1 LRLEKFA
8 NNAHSTGRKLMKLTF
23 FLTAALAALAVQA
36 PAQTAAAPRV
46 AADRITTEK
55 GPLTVQPITHGSVV
69 FTWNGK
75 TIYVDPYGGAGAYA
89 GLAAPDV
96 ILITDIHG
104 DHLDPQTLAGLSL
117 GKALLVVPQAVA
129 DKLPAEYQAQVRI
142 LNNGQRLDTLGL
154 TVSAIPMY
162 NLPEAADARH
172 PKGRGNG
179 YVLSL
184 GNKKIYLSG
193 DTEDIA
199 EMRALKGIDVAFV
212 CMNLPYTMD
221 VNQAAQGV
229 LAFKPGIVY
238 PYHYRGQSGLS
249 DVAGFKKTVNAANR
263 KIDVRLR
270 DWYLAAN

>member
-1 LRLEKFA
+1 
-8 NNAHSTGRKLMKLTF
+8 MKSILL
-23 FLTAALAALAVQA
+23 LTAALATCALPA
-36 PAQTAAAPRV
+36 PAQTATPAAPSRV
-46 AADRITTEK
+46 APDQITTKK

-75 TIYVDPYGGAGAYA
+75 TIYVDPYGGAAAFA

-104 DHLDPQTLAGLSL
+104 DHLDPQTLAGLPV
-117 GKALLVVPQAVA
+117 GKALLVVPKAVA
-129 DKLPAEYQAQVRI
+129 EQLPAAYQAQVR
-142 LNNGQRLDTLGL
+142 LLSNGQRLDTLGL
-154 TVSAIPMY
+154 QVSAIPMY

-179 YVLSL
+179 YVLNL
-184 GNKKIYLSG
+184 GGKNVYVSG
-193 DTEDIA
+193 DTEDIT
-199 EMRALKGIDVAFV
+199 EMRALKNIDVAFV

-238 PYHYRGQSGLS
+238 PYHYRGQNGLS
-249 DVAGFKKTVNAANR
+249 DVAGFQKLVHAANK

-270 DWYLAAN
+270 NWYLAVK

>member
-1 LRLEKFA
+1 MK
-8 NNAHSTGRKLMKLTF
+8 STLILA
-23 FLTAALAALAVQA
+23 AALATVTTQA
-36 PAQTAAAPRV
+36 QAQTASAPRA
-46 AADRITTEK
+46 AADQIATKK

-75 TIYVDPYGGAGAYA
+75 TIYVDPYGGTAAYA

-104 DHLDPQTLAGLSL
+104 DHLDPKTLAGLSV
-117 GKALLVVPQAVA
+117 GKALMIVPQAVA
-129 DKLPAEYQAQVRI
+129 DKLPAEYKAQVRV
-142 LNNGQRLDTLGL
+142 LGNGQKLDTLGMS
-154 TVSAIPMY
+154 VAAIPMY
-162 NLPEAADARH
+162 NLPEAPDAMH
-172 PKGRGNG
+172 TKGRGNG
-179 YVLSL
+179 YVLNL
-184 GNKKIYLSG
+184 GGKNVYLSG
-193 DTEDIA
+193 DTEDTP
-199 EMRALKGIDVAFV
+199 EMRALKNIDVAFV

-249 DVAGFKKTVNAANR
+249 DVASFQKTVTTANK

-270 DWYLAAN
+270 NWYPAAN

>member
-1 LRLEKFA
+1 
-8 NNAHSTGRKLMKLTF
+8 MKPTLL
-23 FLTAALAALAVQA
+23 LTAALATFAIQA
-36 PAQTAAAPRV
+36 QAQTPTATTAPRV
-46 AADRITTEK
+46 AADQIATKK

-75 TIYVDPYGGAGAYA
+75 TIYVDPYGGSEAYA
-89 GLAAPDV
+89 GLAAPDMV
-96 ILITDIHG
+96 LITDIHG
-104 DHLDPQTLAGLSL
+104 DHLDPKTLSGLSL

-129 DKLPAEYQAQVRI
+129 DKLPAEYKAQARI
-142 LNNGQRLDTLGL
+142 LRNGQRLDTLGL
-154 TVSAIPMY
+154 QVAAIPMY
-162 NLPEAADARH
+162 NLPEAADAMH
-172 PKGRGNG
+172 TKGRGNG

-184 GNKKIYLSG
+184 GGKNVYLSG

-238 PYHYRGQSGLS
+238 PYHYRGQNGLS
-249 DVAGFKKTVNAANR
+249 DVAAFQKAVNTANK

-270 DWYLAAN
+270 NWYPAAQ